1 MSQSKRFQSCVSL
14 VRALAQ
20 DRVDPESGKVLVR
33 KVTPSRPH
41 SSLQRVYSYLSIVS
55 HVALQDRTSESLT
68 APLSP
73 LCMQEEWPQYGVR
86 VVSRNTFPT
95 AAGLASS
102 AAGRHDRDTSIEID
116 I

>member
-33 KVTPSRPH
+33 KVSPPPSSPLVCERTDM
-41 SSLQRVYSYLSIVS
+41 SIVS
-55 HVALQDRTSESLT
+55 HIALQDRTPESLT
-68 APLSP
+68 ARLSS
-73 LCMQEEWPQYGVR
+73 LCAQEEWGQYHVR

-102 AAGRHDRDTSIEID
+102 AAGTHFNTQID
-116 I
+116 L